1 MNIILIMIPLSLL
14 LMAAAAVIFFWAVNH
29 GQFDDMQSP
38 GLLPMSDNLAEEK
51 PEPEENQQAVTK
63 QDDSETDPHAADQAS

>member
-14 LMAAAAVIFFWAVNH
+14 LLGAAIAVFFWATNH

-38 GLLPMSDNLAEEK
+38 GLLPMSDNLPDEDEIDDGTDQDRSGSAH
-51 PEPEENQQAVTK
+51 EPLRR
-63 QDDSETDPHAADQAS
+63 